1 VIIVVAGKDQELY
14 EAADQ
19 LANELTT
26 AGIEVVV
33 DDRNVSPGVKFA
45 DSELIG
51 FPTVVIVGRGLK
63 DGVVEVRD
71 RRLGTAQSVPLAEA
85 MTAVLAMV

>member
-1 VIIVVAGKDQELY
+1 VVAGKDAELM
-14 EAADQ
+14 EVARR
-19 LANELTT
+19 LASDLEVE
-26 AGIEVVV
+26 GIDVVL

-51 FPTVVIVGRGLK
+51 FPTSVVVGRGLK

-71 RRLGTAQSVPLAEA
+71 RAKGTSRSVPVTEA
-85 MTAVLAMV
+85 VAQIICDVRA